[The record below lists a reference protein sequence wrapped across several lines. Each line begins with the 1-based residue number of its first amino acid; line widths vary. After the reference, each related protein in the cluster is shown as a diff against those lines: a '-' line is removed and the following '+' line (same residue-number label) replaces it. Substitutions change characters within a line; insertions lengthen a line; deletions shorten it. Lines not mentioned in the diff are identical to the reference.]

1 MFRVLCLFT
10 VLHGFLA
17 METESRP
24 VTKVVNLLKDMQSN
38 LEKEAKDDEDTYE
51 KMQCWCKSNGDE
63 KAKSIEEAQNHVKAL
78 AARVDELTA
87 TSSRLTS
94 EITHTEDEVSSN
106 EKALESAE
114 TLRSKQLTEFAAD
127 EKDLTQSATSVN
139 KALDVIGTNQSSFL
153 QTSKGRLAN
162 ALTQLK
168 SVLSKHERLLS
179 KAQRSKVESLLNPK
193 LKSQF
198 LQTSRETPGGVA
210 GVLSGLK
217 DSFEVQL
224 SDLKKQEAEDKK
236 AHEGLVKAKT
246 EEIQASKKQLE
257 AKKEQK
263 ASADL
268 EKEQS
273 KQDIKDTTAALEAD
287 GAVSTEVK
295 EKCAVMDTDYD
306 KRSKLRSEEQAA
318 VSKTIEVLTADEAHD
333 VFGKTFSFLQVSSH
347 DNRQDRAAAVL
358 AAAGRKLDS
367 RLTTLALTMKL
378 DSFEKV
384 KKAIDE
390 MKADLKKQQ
399 AAEVEQKDWCV
410 DELQKTKLET
420 QDKTHSEQQKLAE
433 LEALQSKVA
442 QLGADIKSLEDE
454 VAEMNK
460 QTQVAGQNREKEN
473 KEFQGVVMEQRQTQK
488 LLQQASASLK
498 KFYVKAPAFIQA
510 KKSKAG
516 EPEFKDYKEQS
527 ASFGV
532 ISMLQQLIADAKAM
546 EVEATHAETSAQ
558 EDYEAFAKATTASIE
573 TKKKEMT
580 TKAGEKGASEASL
593 VEARQDKEG
602 LTTELAELAALTGE
616 LHNQCDTLM
625 QQFDAR
631 QSARSDEMD
640 SLDQAKSML
649 SGAKA

>member
-1 MFRVLCLFT
+1 MFRVLCLFA
-10 VLHGFLA
+10 VVHGFLA
-17 METESRP
+17 VETETRP
-24 VTKVVNLLKDMQSN
+24 VTKVVNLLKDMQTN
-38 LEKEAKDDEDTYE
+38 LEKEAKEDEDTYE

-78 AARVDELTA
+78 EARVDELTA

-114 TLRSKQLTEFAAD
+114 ALRSKQLTEFAAD
-127 EKDLTQSATSVN
+127 EKDLTQSATSVDN
-139 KALDVIGTNQSSFL
+139 ALGVIGTSQSSFL
-153 QTSKGRLAN
+153 QTSNRRVAN

-168 SVLSKHERLLS
+168 IALSKHDRLLT
-179 KAQRSKVESLLNPK
+179 KAQRSDVE
-193 LKSQF
+193 F
-198 LQTSRETPGGVA
+198 LQTSLEAPGAVEG
-210 GVLSGLK
+210 LLTGLK

-224 SDLKKQEAEDKK
+224 SDLKKQETEDKK

-246 EEIQASKKQLE
+246 EEIQAGEKQLE

-295 EKCAVMDTDYD
+295 EKCTVMDTDYD

-454 VAEMNK
+454 VAKMNK

-488 LLQQASASLK
+488 LLQEASASLK

-527 ASFGV
+527 GSFGV

-558 EDYEAFAKATTASIE
+558 EDYEAFAKTTAASIE

-580 TKAGEKGASEASL
+580 TKEEEKGATEASL
-593 VEARQDKEG
+593 VESRQAKEG
-602 LTTELAELAALTGE
+602 LTTELEELATLTGE